1 MISET
6 KSKNICYEFLE
17 KRYFSII
24 FLIYFLNVNFV
35 SSSVKPCPAPQLVIP
50 CKCEHMLSDKYIFRE
65 LKCFNNKNLDF
76 GKYFENLEKV
86 LEKEG
91 DKTFFRIEI
100 RYTDI
105 ELITE
110 NIFSNIEFEIVVIN
124 DNDYLTSIDPKAF
137 INDTAKSIK
146 NFYAQMNNFSS
157 EDIFLSLKSLE
168 SVETIDLYG
177 NEIENIPS
185 NAFEGF

>member
-1 MISET
+1 
-6 KSKNICYEFLE
+6 
-17 KRYFSII
+17 
-24 FLIYFLNVNFV
+24 
-35 SSSVKPCPAPQLVIP
+35 
-50 CKCEHMLSDKYIFRE
+50 
-65 LKCFNNKNLDF
+65 LDF
-76 GKYFENLEKV
+76 GKYFENLERV
-86 LEKEG
+86 LEKDG

-105 ELITE
+105 KLITE

-124 DNDYLTSIDPKAF
+124 DNDYLTSINPKAF
-137 INDTAKSIK
+137 MNDTAKSIK